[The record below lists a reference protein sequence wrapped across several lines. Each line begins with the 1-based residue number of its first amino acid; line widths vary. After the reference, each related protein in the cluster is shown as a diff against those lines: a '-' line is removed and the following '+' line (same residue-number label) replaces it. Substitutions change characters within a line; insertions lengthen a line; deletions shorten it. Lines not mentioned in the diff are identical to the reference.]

1 MVASWYVVIGM
12 TKFEKRRTNPDWQGL
27 SDWEDNNSARI
38 IWAVDVNTIR
48 ERMTELGKSVKVSN
62 DLILEFVTHTRRS
75 WDMDMFKQSFL
86 DFVILKLEEE
96 YNES

>member
-1 MVASWYVVIGM
+1 M
-12 TKFEKRRTNPDWQGL
+12 TRFEKRKQVIDWQGL

-38 IWAVDVNTIR
+38 IWAVDVASVR

-62 DLILEFVTHTRRS
+62 DLILEFITHTRRG
-75 WDMDMFKQSFL
+75 WDMEMFKQSFL
-86 DFVILKLEEE
+86 DFVIMKLEEE

>member
-1 MVASWYVVIGM
+1 M
-12 TKFEKRRTNPDWQGL
+12 TRFEKRKQVIDWQGL

-38 IWAVDVNTIR
+38 IWAVDVASVR
-48 ERMTELGKSVKVSN
+48 ERMKELGKSVKVSN

-96 YNES
+96 YNEI

>member
-1 MVASWYVVIGM
+1 M
-12 TKFEKRRTNPDWQGL
+12 TRFEKRKQVIDWQGL

-38 IWAVDVNTIR
+38 IWAVDVASVR
-48 ERMTELGKSVKVSN
+48 ERMKELGKSVKVSN